1 MVLYLRKLR
10 NTNTTANTM
19 YHTSPNPITEINKD
33 GLYDDGLFFASKPC
47 VMTGAALLVSIQQNL
62 SLIKL
67 V

>member
-1 MVLYLRKLR
+1 
-10 NTNTTANTM
+10 M